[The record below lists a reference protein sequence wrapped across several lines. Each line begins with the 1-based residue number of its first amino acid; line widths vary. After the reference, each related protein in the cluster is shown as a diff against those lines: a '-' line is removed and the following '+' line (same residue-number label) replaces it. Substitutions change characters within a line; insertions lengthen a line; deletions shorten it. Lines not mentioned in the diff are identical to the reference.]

1 MKKMVQELNRELEKE
16 ELTMITGGYD
26 DDDETEAF
34 SHSPYADNGEVAPSA
49 APAAPSS
56 QKRRV
61 RRFMEVT
68 VNGKKRLVGYW
79 DFV

>member
-1 MKKMVQELNRELEKE
+1 MKRHLKLLLAMPFYR
-16 ELTMITGGYD
+16 
-26 DDDETEAF
+26 
-34 SHSPYADNGEVAPSA
+34 YADNGEVAPSA
-49 APAAPSS
+49 APAAPSL